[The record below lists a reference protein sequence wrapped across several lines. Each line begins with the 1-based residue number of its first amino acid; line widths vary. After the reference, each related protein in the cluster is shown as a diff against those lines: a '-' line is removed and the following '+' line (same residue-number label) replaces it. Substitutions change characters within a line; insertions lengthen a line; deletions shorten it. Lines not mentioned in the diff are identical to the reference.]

1 MSSEASQPNRAETAC
16 AWLGHGLESLVE
28 NFPDM
33 DAAPADEADADAH
46 VDLVIVGS
54 GYGAAIAAR
63 ELAGCRVKGSNTPL
77 SICILERGSEYLSG
91 AFPSRLADLA
101 GHVRFSTHAQA
112 TPRGVRTGLFDL
124 RLGHDAMALVAS
136 GVGGGSLINAG
147 VMLRPLPEVM
157 QAAPWPTAIRQTA
170 ALGGMGGLGGLGA
183 HFDTVSQWLG
193 AGTAQNANRVTG
205 HTAFAALQKTD
216 ALRRIGGAAT
226 VDVPITVALQA
237 GTESVDGVALNPCLK
252 CGDCATGCN
261 HGAKISLDVGLLA
274 QACRTDGVALYTGA
288 TVLRLE
294 KRAADAGWVV
304 VVQHTDDKLRLRQ
317 RTPFRL
323 RARRVILA
331 AGTFGS
337 TEILLR
343 SRQHGLALSPLLGR
357 RFSTNGD
364 VIASVHGQ
372 SFPVNAVAD
381 EDTLPDGRQIGPTIT
396 AMVDLRTPAAAA
408 LAGCETSGFVIQDLA
423 VPGPLRRAFEEIFT
437 TAATLRAVQNFD
449 LSDHADGTDPCAIN
463 PEVIQNSLPVAMIG
477 HDTSDGFLRLPDST
491 QPVES
496 SDDEGDGAV
505 QIHWPTLRDDPRW
518 DAQHECLAT
527 LSRRSGGTVQPN
539 PVWQLLPTRMA
550 SLLGVPNGPP
560 ITVHPLG
567 GCPMGDDV
575 HSGVVDDCGRVFD
588 AALAGID
595 PTRPHAG
602 LVVLDG
608 AIVPASLGI
617 NPALTIAALAHRAV
631 QALRHDWKLGAPQ
644 PAPPQHRR
652 RPVFRILPAP
662 TPAQPTGIELVE
674 RMRGPVW
681 LARQP
686 QRWVEL
692 TLFSELTD
700 LPTLMQGTA
709 PRRLEFDPARCT
721 LRVLTCQP
729 SATADEPAATE
740 VLLTAGLE
748 GSLTIFQRGPGHWVP
763 RTALALWAWWRNRGL
778 RDFVQGLRA
787 TGSGAGAG
795 WSSALRNAP
804 QMAWNALALATRAGG
819 ERRLI
824 YALRVTAATGKLAA
838 HFPVGTPIEGIKRLA
853 YGRAANPLQQM
864 MDMTLTAF
872 PLLAGGAAQ
881 TLTLH
886 LPFLAAQNVALMRVV
901 RQQDQAAALVDFIAF
916 AGYVARILIDGHLW
930 SFRKPDAPV
939 PRALQRLPCAI
950 DGAPAPEVIEIE
962 VASTLIGGTATAVRI
977 RLTRYLPP
985 NPCTGLPPVL
995 LIHGYSA
1002 SGTTFAHPT
1011 LEPGLMKHL
1020 TGEHRRDVWIL
1031 DLRSSCGMPTATQDW
1046 AFEDMGCEDIPLAID
1061 HVCRA
1066 TGSAQVDVVAHCMGV
1081 AMLFMG
1087 LLGDG
1092 NSTGLPALG
1101 RHEEVRS
1108 KLWDRDGSVDPTDAN
1123 AGPGLGRIRRL
1134 VMSQVGPALLLTPAN
1149 VARSY
1154 LMRYVKQFIADGHY
1168 AFRTEGAPH
1177 LADQLL
1183 DRVLAALPY
1192 PSGEFEIENP
1202 LWPPGKR
1209 LPWVGSR
1216 HRIDALFGRVFS
1228 LANISEATLDCIDD
1242 FFGPFSV
1249 ETVSQVMYFARY
1261 RMITDRCGFNRF
1273 VDAKRM
1279 RQRLTFPMLSLHAAD
1294 NGLADPGTRDMLHGV
1309 LQPNLGPGGSLE
1321 SVRFAGLGHQDS
1333 LLGTRSATEPVF
1345 EAIGRF
1351 LQTH

>member
-1 MSSEASQPNRAETAC
+1 MSSEASQSTPAETAC
-16 AWLGHGLESLVE
+16 GWLGHGLESLVE
-28 NFPDM
+28 RFPDM
-33 DAAPADEADADAH
+33 DSAPAAPDQAAAEATAETVAIAH

-54 GYGAAIAAR
+54 GYGAAVAAR
-63 ELAGCRVKGSNTPL
+63 ELAGCCAEGSNQPL
-77 SICILERGSEYLSG
+77 SICILERGNEYLSG

-124 RLGHDAMALVAS
+124 RLGPDAMALVAS

-157 QAAPWPTAIRQTA
+157 QAAPWPAAIRQDTA
-170 ALGGMGGLGGLGA
+170 LGA
-183 HFDTVSQWLG
+183 HFDTVSEWLG
-193 AGTAQNANRVTG
+193 ARTPQGPNTVAGTT
-205 HTAFAALQKTD
+205 FAALQKTES
-216 ALRRIGGAAT
+216 LRRIGGSAT
-226 VDVPITVALQA
+226 VDVPITVALQS
-237 GTESVDGVALNPCLK
+237 GTESIDGVALNPCIK

-274 QACRTDGVALYTGA
+274 QACRTEGVTLYTGT

-294 KRAADAGWVV
+294 KSKGDAGWVV

-317 RTPFRL
+317 HTPFRL

-337 TEILLR
+337 TEVLLR
-343 SRQHGLALSPLLGR
+343 SRQHGLALSPMLGR

-364 VIASVHGQ
+364 VIASVYGQ
-372 SFPVNAVAD
+372 QFAVNAVAD

-396 AMVDLRTPAAAA
+396 AMIDLRTRAAAT
-408 LAGCETSGFVIQDLA
+408 LAGCDTSGFVIQDLA
-423 VPGPLRRAFEEIFT
+423 VPGPLRRAFEEVFS

-449 LSDHADGTDPCAIN
+449 LGDHADGTDPCAID
-463 PEVIQNSLPVAMIG
+463 PEVIHKSLPVAMIG
-477 HDTSDGFLRLPDST
+477 HDSSDGFLRLPDST
-491 QPVES
+491 QALAS
-496 SDDEGDGAV
+496 SDDEGDGAL

-518 DAQHECLAT
+518 DGQHACLAT
-527 LSRRSGGTVQPN
+527 LSRSTGGTVQPN
-539 PVWQLLPTRMA
+539 PVWQLLPLRTA

-575 HSGVVDDCGRVFD
+575 FSGVVDDCGRVFD
-588 AALAGID
+588 AAMADVG
-595 PTRPHAG
+595 PTRTHAG

-617 NPALTIAALAHRAV
+617 NPALSIAALAHRAV
-631 QALRHDWKLGAPQ
+631 QALRSEWRLGEPR
-644 PAPPQHRR
+644 PAPPEPRQ

-662 TPAQPTGIELVE
+662 TQPQRTGIELIE

-686 QRWVEL
+686 RRWVEL
-692 TLFSELTD
+692 TLFSEVTD
-700 LPTLMQGTA
+700 LHTLMQGKA
-709 PRRLEFDPARCT
+709 PRRLDFKPGRCT

-740 VLLTAGLE
+740 VLLTASLE
-748 GSLTIFQRGPGHWVP
+748 GGLTIFEREPGHWLP
-763 RTALALWAWWRNRGL
+763 RTLRSFWAWLRNRGL
-778 RDFVQGLRA
+778 RDVAQALRS
-787 TGSGAGAG
+787 TGSGAGWG
-795 WSSALRNAP
+795 SALRNVPA
-804 QMAWNALALATRAGG
+804 MLRNAVALASRAGG
-819 ERRLI
+819 ARKLI
-824 YALRVTAATGKLAA
+824 YGLEVTAATGTLAA
-838 HFPVGTPIEGIKRLA
+838 HFPAGTPIAGMKRLA
-853 YGRAANPLQQM
+853 YGLAANPLQQM

-886 LPFLAAQNVALMRVV
+886 LPFLAAQNVPLMRVV
-901 RQQDQAAALVDFIAF
+901 RQQDQAAALFDFISF
-916 AGYVARILIDGHLW
+916 AGYLARILIDGHLW
-930 SFRKPDAPV
+930 SFRKPDAPA

-950 DGAPAPEVIEIE
+950 DGAPAPEVIEIK
-962 VASTLIGGTATAVRI
+962 VASTLVSGIATPVRI

-995 LIHGYSA
+995 MVHGYSA

-1011 LEPGLMKHL
+1011 LEPGLMKYL

-1092 NSTGLPALG
+1092 RSTGLPALG
-1101 RHEEVRS
+1101 KHEPVRS
-1108 KLWDRDGSVDPTDAN
+1108 KLWDRDGSVDPKDPN
-1123 AGPGLGRIRRL
+1123 AAPGLSRIRRL

-1149 VARSY
+1149 IARSY
-1154 LMRYVKQFIADGHY
+1154 LMRYVKQFIVDGRY
-1168 AFRTEGAPH
+1168 AFRTEGAPG

-1192 PSGEFEIENP
+1192 PGGEFEIENP

-1209 LPWVGSR
+1209 LPWVGPR
-1216 HRIDALFGRVFS
+1216 HRLDALFGRVFN
-1228 LANISEATLDCIDD
+1228 LANMRPATLDCIDD

-1261 RMITDRCGFNRF
+1261 RLITDRCGFNRF

-1279 RQRLTFPMLSLHAAD
+1279 RERLTFPMLSLHAAD
-1294 NGLADPGTRDMLHGV
+1294 NGLADAGTQDMLQGV
-1309 LQPNLGPGGSLE
+1309 LKPNLGPGGSLE

-1333 LLGTRSATEPVF
+1333 LIGTRLATAPVF
-1345 EAIGRF
+1345 DAIGKF

>member
-1 MSSEASQPNRAETAC
+1 MTCEASQPTGADTAC
-16 AWLGHGLESLVE
+16 AWLGHGLESLVGH
-28 NFPDM
+28 FPDM
-33 DAAPADEADADAH
+33 DAAPANPSDPAEDTAAAH
-46 VDLVIVGS
+46 FDLVIVGS
-54 GYGAAIAAR
+54 GYGAAVAAR
-63 ELAGCRVKGSNTPL
+63 ELAGCRPEGSDQPL
-77 SICILERGSEYLSG
+77 SICILERGHEYLSG

-101 GHVRFSTHAQA
+101 GHVRFSTAAQA

-147 VMLRPLPEVM
+147 VMLRPLPGVM
-157 QAAPWPTAIRQTA
+157 QAAPWPTAIRNDD
-170 ALGGMGGLGGLGA
+170 GLDP
-183 HFDTVSQWLG
+183 HFDTVSEWLG
-193 AGTAQNANRVTG
+193 AGTPLAANTVAG
-205 HTAFAALQKTD
+205 TAFAALQKTA

-226 VDVPITVALQA
+226 VDVPITVALQS
-237 GTESVDGVALNPCLK
+237 GTESIDGVALNPCIK

-274 QACRTDGVALYTGA
+274 QACRTEGVALYTGA

-294 KRAADAGWVV
+294 KRAAEAGWVV

-317 RTPFRL
+317 HTPFRL
-323 RARRVILA
+323 RARRVVLA

-343 SRQHGLALSPLLGR
+343 SRQHGLALSPMLGR

-372 SFPVNAVAD
+372 QFEVNAVAN
-381 EDTLPDGRQIGPTIT
+381 EDTPPEARQIGPTIT
-396 AMVDLRTPAAAA
+396 AMVDLRSPAAAA
-408 LAGCETSGFVIQDLA
+408 LAGVETSGFVIQDLA
-423 VPGPLRRAFEEIFT
+423 VPGPLRRAFEEVFS
-437 TAATLRAVQNFD
+437 TAATLRAVQKFD
-449 LSDHADGTDPCAIN
+449 FSDHADGPDPCAIS
-463 PEVIQNSLPVAMIG
+463 PAVISNSLPVAMIG

-491 QPVES
+491 LAAGA

-518 DAQHECLAT
+518 VAQHACLAT
-527 LSRRSGGTVQPN
+527 LSRSSGGTVQPN
-539 PVWQLLPTRMA
+539 PVWQLLPAGMA
-550 SLLGVPNGPP
+550 SLLGVPSGPP

-567 GCPMGDDV
+567 GCPMGDNV
-575 HSGVVDDCGRVFD
+575 RSGVVDDCGRVFD
-588 AALAGID
+588 ATLID
-595 PTRPHAG
+595 VDPPRFHAG

-617 NPALTIAALAHRAV
+617 NPALTIAALAQRAA
-631 QALRHDWKLGAPQ
+631 QRLRLPDAWNLGAPR
-644 PAPPQHRR
+644 PATPEPRQ

-662 TPAQPTGIELVE
+662 AAPQRTGIELVE
-674 RMRGPVW
+674 RMRGPVRM
-681 LARQP
+681 ARQ
-686 QRWVEL
+686 QTRWVEL
-692 TLFSELTD
+692 TLFSEITD
-700 LPTLMQGTA
+700 LATLMQGQA
-709 PRRLEFDPARCT
+709 PRRLGFEPGRCT
-721 LRVLTCQP
+721 LRVLACEP
-729 SATADEPAATE
+729 PATADEPAADA
-740 VLLTAGLE
+740 VLLTARLDGA
-748 GSLTIFQRGPGHWVP
+748 LTLFERTPRHWLP
-763 RTALALWAWWRNRGL
+763 RTLCALWAWVRNRGL
-778 RDFVQGLRA
+778 RDSLQALRA
-787 TGSGAGAG
+787 TGSGAG
-795 WSSALRNAP
+795 WTSALRQVPA
-804 QMAWNALALATRAGG
+804 MARNALALASRAGG
-819 ERRLI
+819 ERQLI
-824 YALRVTAATGKLAA
+824 YALAVTESTGDLAA
-838 HFPVGTPIEGIKRLA
+838 FFPVGTPIEGVKRLA

-864 MDMTLTAF
+864 MDMTLSAF
-872 PLLAGGAAQ
+872 PQLAGGAAQ

-886 LPFLAAQNVALMRVV
+886 LPFLAAQNVALLRVV
-901 RQQDQAAALVDFIAF
+901 RQQDQAAALVDFISF

-930 SFRKPDAPV
+930 SFRQPDAQA

-950 DGAPAPEVIEIE
+950 DGAPAPEVIEID
-962 VASTLIGGTATAVRI
+962 VASTLVNGIATPVRI

-1011 LEPGLMKHL
+1011 LKPGLMKYL
-1020 TGEHRRDVWIL
+1020 TGEHRRDVWIV

-1092 NSTGLPALG
+1092 FSTGLPALG
-1101 RHEEVRS
+1101 QQAAARDR
-1108 KLWDRDGSVDPTDAN
+1108 LWDRDGTARRRGRGQGGDPL
-1123 AGPGLGRIRRL
+1123 PCRSRIRRL

-1149 VARSY
+1149 IARSY
-1154 LMRYVKQFIADGHY
+1154 LMGWVKQFIGGGHY
-1168 AFRTEGAPH
+1168 AFRTEGAPG

-1209 LPWVGSR
+1209 LPWVGPR
-1216 HRIDALFGRVFS
+1216 HRLDALFGRVFS
-1228 LANISEATLDCIDD
+1228 LKNMGEATLDCIDD

-1279 RQRLTFPMLSLHAAD
+1279 RERLTFPMLSLHAAD
-1294 NGLADPGTRDMLHGV
+1294 NGLADPATQAMLLDV
-1309 LQPNLGPGGSLE
+1309 LMPNLGVGGSLQCAP
-1321 SVRFAGLGHQDS
+1321 FAGLGHQDS
-1333 LLGTRSATEPVF
+1333 LIGTRRATAPVF
-1345 EAIGRF
+1345 DAIGRF
-1351 LQTH
+1351 LQTP